1 LIILFKLL
9 QQKAV
14 KLYIFDQANWQEAW
28 DFCCSFD
35 MKLLSME
42 KSLTLGCITKL
53 SIRKLTFSNSLTQSS
68 LVLRPG
74 YHSTSGVDLWTSGM
88 GTGCQSK
95 YAWCG
100 KKLMP
105 QFDEVNWAQGQP
117 DQIAGECAFVRFSN
131 SSVNESVM
139 ALGNCSQK
147 LNFVCE
153 VRINCL
159 QIFPKHENV
168 DFREPKE
175 TLRLILSRMNA

>member
-1 LIILFKLL
+1 
-9 QQKAV
+9 
-14 KLYIFDQANWQEAW
+14 LYISFNQANWQEAW

-53 SIRKLTFSNSLTQSS
+53 SMRKLTDFTTIHNH

-74 YHSTSGVDLWTSGM
+74 YHITSGVDLWTSGK
-88 GTGCQSK
+88 GTGCERK

-117 DQIAGECAFVRFSN
+117 NQTAGECAFVRFSN
-131 SSVNESVM
+131 SSVNKSVM
-139 ALGNCSQK
+139 AIANCSQK
-147 LNFVCE
+147 FKFVCE
-153 VRINCL
+153 VRKNCASRF
-159 QIFPKHENV
+159 FPNLTMWISESKRKH
-168 DFREPKE
+168 
-175 TLRLILSRMNA
+175 